1 MSLSGLAAPQTHAFE
16 LRYPAAYDDSEGNC
30 MRQGLAF
37 ALGYLRNPRRVGAIA
52 PASKALAQ
60 AILHEVLRAEPTV
73 LIEVG
78 AGTGA
83 ITRALLPALS
93 RVERFMVIERDPGF
107 AQLLRK
113 NFPDLEVLHHCATR
127 LDALDIEARCP
138 VTVVSSLPLLSMQR
152 EEAHGCIDAMVAL
165 IENRPGSRLI
175 QYTYASPHLRPFK
188 DIPIGWRWRR
198 AASIWANLP
207 PATVWT
213 LEQAS
218 HPSHPSHA
226 HNGFH

>member
-1 MSLSGLAAPQTHAFE
+1 
-16 LRYPAAYDDSEGNC
+16 
-30 MRQGLAF
+30 MRHGLAF
-37 ALGYLRNPRRVGAIA
+37 ALGYLRHPRRVGAIA

-60 AILHEVLRAEPTV
+60 AILHEVMRAAPNT

-83 ITRALLPALS
+83 ITRALLPALAQAD
-93 RVERFMVIERDPGF
+93 RFMVIERDPGF
-107 AQLLRK
+107 AQLLRRA
-113 NFPDLEVLHHCATR
+113 FPDLEVLNHCATR
-127 LDALDIEARCP
+127 LDTLDIVKHSP
-138 VTVVSSLPLLSMQR
+138 VTVVSSLPLLSMTR
-152 EEAHGCIDAMVAL
+152 DEAHGCIDAMVTL
-165 IENRPGSRLI
+165 IEGRPGSRLI

-188 DIPIGWRWRR
+188 DIPVGWRWRR

-218 HPSHPSHA
+218 HPSHT

>member
-1 MSLSGLAAPQTHAFE
+1 MKRAAAPAAEPAGFE
-16 LRYPAAYDDSEGNC
+16 LRYPAGHDDSEGDC

-52 PASKALAQ
+52 PASRALAQ
-60 AILHEVLRAEPTV
+60 AILSEVLRSAPGT

-83 ITRALLPALS
+83 ITRALLPAQT

-107 AQLLRK
+107 AQLLRRS
-113 NFPDLEVLHHCATR
+113 FPGLEVLNHCATR
-127 LDALDIEARCP
+127 LDALDIDNRSP
-138 VTVVSSLPLLSMQR
+138 VTVVSSLPLLSMTR
-152 EEAHGCIDAMVAL
+152 DEAHGCIDAMVAL
-165 IENRPGSRLI
+165 IESRPGSRLI

-188 DIPIGWRWRR
+188 DIPVGWRWRR

-218 HPSHPSHA
+218 HPSHS

>member
-1 MSLSGLAAPQTHAFE
+1 MTFLPAATPQTASFE
-16 LRYPAAYDDSEGNC
+16 LRYPACHDDSEGDC

-52 PASKALAQ
+52 PASRALAQ
-60 AILHEVLRAEPTV
+60 AILHEVLKAPPKM

-83 ITRALLPALS
+83 ITRALLPALA
-93 RVERFMVIERDPGF
+93 RVERFMVIERDPAF
-107 AQLLRK
+107 AQLLRRC
-113 NFPDLEVLHHCATR
+113 FPDLEVLNHCATR
-127 LDALDIEARCP
+127 LDALDIDKSGA
-138 VTVVSSLPLLSMQR
+138 VTVVSSLPLLSMTR
-152 EEAHGCIDAMVAL
+152 DEARGCIDAMVAL

-188 DIPIGWRWRR
+188 DIPVGWRWRR
-198 AASIWANLP
+198 ATIIWVNLP

-213 LEQAS
+213 LEQSS
-218 HPSHPSHA
+218 HPSHPSHS